1 MFCLTINVA
10 ITMHTETQ
18 SFEMFD
24 ILHFL
29 VLSYKIQWEKG
40 YFKFLSYFKVHLHP
54 KYFFRV
60 NKSLHLFETHFAI
73 LNLILT
79 FL

>member
-1 MFCLTINVA
+1 MLFHEVCYNTIVFLKTLKPSGAQKEYYHFTTAVASWLQAEVMFCLTINVA

-29 VLSYKIQWEKG
+29 VLSYKI
-40 YFKFLSYFKVHLHP
+40 
-54 KYFFRV
+54 
-60 NKSLHLFETHFAI
+60 
-73 LNLILT
+73 
-79 FL
+79 